1 MIIQPTIDAALFEIA
16 EESENHELRST
27 IWEDYLR
34 PVFLKNAP
42 ADGAKTFAEVKEK
55 PNEHIRLIKNTLRE
69 HLEDKPEAV
78 HKLQHLLGIDG
89 Q

>member
-16 EESENHELRST
+16 EESDRHELRSA

-34 PVFLKNAP
+34 PVFLKNDP
-42 ADGAKTFAEVKEK
+42 ANGAKTFAEVKQK

-78 HKLQHLLGIDG
+78 HKLQHLLGMDG
-89 Q
+89 E

>member
-1 MIIQPTIDAALFEIA
+1 MILQPTIDAALFAIIDG
-16 EESENHELRST
+16 SDQQELRSA

-34 PVFLKNAP
+34 PVFLKDDP
-42 ADGAKTFAEVKEK
+42 AEGAKIFADVKQQ
-55 PNEHIRLIKNTLRE
+55 PNEHVRLIKNTLRE
-69 HLEDKPEAV
+69 HLTGKPEAV